1 MGFHFQEKI
10 TTVLYRDSVDYV
22 SGVLEGEANLHVND
36 DVMFVDRRGG
46 RNVKMFK
53 YVIRIESITQKNLS
67 HSSFSLTL
75 YLSLTLSADLASVV
89 ALTLSPNLTSL
100 IYLG

>member
-1 MGFHFQEKI
+1 VGFHFQEKI

-46 RNVKMFK
+46 
-53 YVIRIESITQKNLS
+53 E
-67 HSSFSLTL
+67 TL
-75 YLSLTLSADLASVV
+75 KCLNT
-89 ALTLSPNLTSL
+89 
-100 IYLG
+100 